1 MPRAK
6 NTEEYKDT
14 TMKFRLTT
22 EERNHIRVQ
31 ADLAGISDS
40 EYVRL
45 CAGNKHIIANVDLA
59 MIRELRRIAGLMKHI
74 HNTSV
79 GAYSSQTSAMLN
91 ELHSAIKGISLD
103 NKKD

>member
-6 NTEEYKDT
+6 NTAENKDT

-22 EERNHIRVQ
+22 EERNHIRIQ

-45 CAGNKHIIANVDLA
+45 CAQNKHIVSNTDLA
-59 MIRELRRIAGLMKHI
+59 VIRELRRTAGLMKHT
-74 HNTSV
+74 HNTSG
-79 GAYSSQTSAMLN
+79 GAYSSQTAAILN
-91 ELHSAIKGISLD
+91 ELHLVIKGISLD

>member
-6 NTEEYKDT
+6 NTEEYKDS

-22 EERNHIRVQ
+22 EERNRIRVQ

-45 CAGNKHIIANVDLA
+45 CAGNKNIITNVDMA
-59 MIRELRRIAGLMKHI
+59 MIRELRRVAGLLKHI
-74 HNTSV
+74 HNTSG

-91 ELHSAIKGISLD
+91 KLHLTIMGISLD

>member
-45 CAGNKHIIANVDLA
+45 CAGNKKIITNNELA
-59 MIRELRRIAGLMKHI
+59 LIRELRRIAGLMKHT
-74 HNTSV
+74 HNTSG
-79 GAYSSQTSAMLN
+79 GAYSSQTADILKQ
-91 ELHSAIKGISLD
+91 LHLAIMRISID